1 MNNYDRILLR
11 INCYLMVDVDQRN
24 LKQFYRFLLMKKED
38 FDDIIEDLWVR
49 VNFYNREKKGDEI
62 E

>member
-11 INCYLMVDVDQRN
+11 IDCYLMVDVDQRN

-38 FDDIIEDLWVR
+38 FDDIIED
-49 VNFYNREKKGDEI
+49 
-62 E
+62 

>member
-11 INCYLMVDVDQRN
+11 IDCYLMVDVDQRN
-24 LKQFYRFLLMKKED
+24 LKQFYRFLLMKMED
-38 FDDIIEDLWVR
+38 FDDIIEDLWAR
-49 VNFYNREKKGDEI
+49 VNFYSREKKGNEI